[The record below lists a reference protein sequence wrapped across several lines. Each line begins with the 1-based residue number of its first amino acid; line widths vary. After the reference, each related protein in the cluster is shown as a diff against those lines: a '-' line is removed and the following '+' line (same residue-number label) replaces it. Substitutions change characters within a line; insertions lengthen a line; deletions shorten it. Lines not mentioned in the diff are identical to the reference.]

1 MEKEMVVAL
10 DAMGGDFA
18 PMEPVKGA
26 VDAANEMQ
34 VCVKLIGQE
43 DRIRKE
49 LEQYT
54 YPQDRIEIV
63 HAEEIIG
70 TDESPTMAIRRKK
83 NSSMV
88 VGEKRRSGR
97 FCFGRK
103 HWGTFDWFLV
113 DCRQTTWR
121 GASGTGNLPAD
132 EKRIHIFGRQRCKC
146 GLQGEVFGAIW

>member
-26 VDAANEMQ
+26 VDAVNEMQ

-88 VGEKRRSGR
+88 VGMQMVKNGEADAFVSAGSTGALLTGSLLIVGR
-97 FCFGRK
+97 
-103 HWGTFDWFLV
+103 
-113 DCRQTTWR
+113 
-121 GASGTGNLPAD
+121 LPGV
-132 EKRIHIFGRQRCKC
+132 ERPVLRT
-146 GLQGEVFGAIW
+146 